1 MIVDLHNHTIL
12 CKHAQGSIDDFIQTA
27 IKNNIAVFGFSD
39 HAPMNFDE
47 KHRMS
52 FSEMHTYEKSV
63 LEAKEKYKD
72 QIQILLAYEVDFLD
86 GFMDESVLKA
96 KVDYLIGSVHFINQW
111 GFDNPEFI
119 GGYQHKNIDK
129 IWEEY
134 FEIIRLMAKSN
145 LFDIVG
151 HIDLIKIF
159 NFLPKKEIK
168 MIAHDA
174 IKEIKKSN
182 MVVEL
187 NSAGFRKPIQELY
200 PSMDIIELLAEYD
213 IPITFSSDAHHVEHI
228 NYKKNEAM
236 ELARGFGYK
245 KCAVFENRE
254 RKMVNF

>member
-1 MIVDLHNHTIL
+1 MIVDLHNHTVL
-12 CKHAQGSIDDFIQTA
+12 CKHAEGSIEEYVQAA

-39 HAPMNFDE
+39 HAPMKFDQ
-47 KHRMS
+47 KHRMNFEDMS
-52 FSEMHTYEKSV
+52 SYEKSV
-63 LEAKEKYKD
+63 LDIKEKYKD
-72 QIQILLAYEVDFLD
+72 QIQILLAYEVDFVNGLI
-86 GFMDESVLKA
+86 DESVLKS
-96 KVDYLIGSVHFINQW
+96 KVDYLIGSVHFIDKW

-119 GGYQHKNIDK
+119 GEYKHRNIDK

-134 FEIIRLMAKSN
+134 FEAIRLMAKSN

-168 MIAHDA
+168 LIAHDA

-200 PSMDIIELLAEYD
+200 PSMDIFELLAEYD
-213 IPITFSSDAHHVEHI
+213 IPITFSSDAHKVEHI
-228 NYKKNEAM
+228 NYKKEEAM
-236 ELARGFGYK
+236 QIARELGYK
-245 KCAVFENRE
+245 KCAIFENRE
-254 RKMVNF
+254 IKMVNF